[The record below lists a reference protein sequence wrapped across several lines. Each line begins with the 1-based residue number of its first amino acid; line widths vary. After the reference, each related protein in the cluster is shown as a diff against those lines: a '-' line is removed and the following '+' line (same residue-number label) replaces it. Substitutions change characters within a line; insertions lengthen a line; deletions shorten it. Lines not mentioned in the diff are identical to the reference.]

1 MLISADLNTHTL
13 IVTAHNPLS
22 RKGSI
27 HSFLYSVLAVCSKL
41 YESAYYYIYYKH
53 KNRRF

>member
-27 HSFLYSVLAVCSKL
+27 HSFLYCVLAVCSKL